1 MEKSMDMITPKE
13 IFAKLERKILE
24 RAGEFSQIGGIYK
37 FVLNGVDGGTW
48 VVDLRKDSFGVRESD
63 EEAQCKVTISSQAFV
78 QIATGKLK
86 AESAF
91 MRGKLKLIGDL
102 GLAMKLGKLF
112 AK

>member
-1 MEKSMDMITPKE
+1 MPTPKE
-13 IFAKLERKILE
+13 IFARLEQKILE
-24 RAGEFSQIGGIYK
+24 RAGELSKIGGIYK

-63 EEAQCKVTISSQAFV
+63 EEAQCKVAVSSQDFV

-86 AESAF
+86 PESAF
-91 MRGKLKLIGDL
+91 MRGKLKLVGDL
-102 GLAMKLGKLF
+102 ALAMKLGKLF